1 MTYTP
6 RLSSSG
12 MTSSNTYYKYIYG
25 TTYPNIPLP
34 NCTFYAYS
42 RTMEFSINDYGGL
55 WSNIAHYSN
64 PYWFTG
70 ESTYPMACQW
80 YQTAVNSGL
89 WQVGSTPKLGAIACF
104 DETTYH
110 GGGHVAI
117 VEEINADGSV
127 NLSNS
132 DYPNQF
138 HPQGRYFYMANNQFL
153 TVGSTGNYTGEKFQ
167 GYIYNPF
174 SSGDTPG
181 PPIPPSGDILIYRR
195 GDWVKIINFGN
206 ANSLG
211 TGIRA
216 YGIGWKRQILRVYAK
231 RKYPYQ
237 VGLIGKG
244 PNGRDATTGF
254 YQANAL
260 RKL

>member
-1 MTYTP
+1 MTFTP
-6 RLSSSG
+6 RLTSSG
-12 MTSSNTYYKYIYG
+12 MSSSNTYYKYIYG
-25 TTYPNIPLP
+25 TTYPNVPLP

-42 RTMEFSINDYGGL
+42 RTMEFSINDYGGS

-70 ESTYPMACQW
+70 QSTYPMAENW
-80 YQTAVNSGL
+80 FQTAINSGL
-89 WQVGSTPKLGAIACF
+89 WQTGSVPKLGAIACWSGT
-104 DETTYH
+104 EL
-110 GGGHVAI
+110 GKGGHVAV
-117 VEEINADGSV
+117 VEEINPDNTV
-127 NLSNS
+127 TLSNS
-132 DYPNQF
+132 DY
-138 HPQGRYFYMANNQFL
+138 GGTYFYIKKNQNLVVGQKTPYVGEYFL
-153 TVGSTGNYTGEKFQ
+153 
-167 GYIYNPF
+167 GYIYNPL
-174 SSGDTPG
+174 SSGDTPV
-181 PPIPPSGDILIYRR
+181 PPTPSGGDMIIYRR
-195 GDWVKIINFGN
+195 GDWVKIIRFGN
-206 ANSLG
+206 VNSLG
-211 TGIRA
+211 TGRKA